1 MIFLLSTFLDFEF
14 RSRSF
19 FSFIIEWGGRGDAE
33 ETLCMNAKK
42 RAQKPEKRARSLGMT
57 VGSEKWTSGPVQ
69 KSISGRSFTSAAR
82 SARIEKFQFL
92 PFP

>member
-1 MIFLLSTFLDFEF
+1 MIFLLSIFLNFEF
-14 RSRSF
+14 RSPSF
-19 FSFIIEWGGRGDAE
+19 FFFIIEWGERGDAQG
-33 ETLCMNAKK
+33 TLWMIVKK
-42 RAQKPEKRARSLGMT
+42 RAQKPKKRARSLGMT